1 MHLGR
6 RLIENMPRGYELELP
21 GRRSNRPI
29 PFIGYATDARR
40 AARGDCA
47 VADAL
52 NAALVVGRRFVRGV
66 ATIVC
71 AGQRAAMPRRQTRD
85 TPLDGE
91 VVEVVVADDALER
104 LVVVSEVVFEADEGG
119 VGVAALAGVM
129 LRPGVDGHGDHR

>member
-52 NAALVVGRRFVRGV
+52 NAAL
-66 ATIVC
+66 
-71 AGQRAAMPRRQTRD
+71 
-85 TPLDGE
+85 DGE

-104 LVVVSEVVFEADEGG
+104 LVVVAEVVFEADEGR